1 VSALGELH
9 VLEPALRLAIAAAL
23 AAAMGWEREAAGK
36 PAGLRTHMIV
46 GVAAALYVALV
57 DVEATRYESHARGM
71 QIDPT
76 RAIDA
81 VATGIGFL
89 GAGII
94 FVSRRTGAV
103 QGLTTAASIWATAAV
118 GVAVGLEAY
127 VLAVAATLLLV
138 GILRGLRRFEQPT
151 EQAVPV
157 PPTGGRHD
165 TAADG

>member
-1 VSALGELH
+1 MSPLDELEI
-9 VLEPALRLAIAAAL
+9 LSPAVRLVVAAAL
-23 AAAMGWEREAAGK
+23 SAVMGWEREAARK

-46 GVAAALYVALV
+46 GVGAALYVALI
-57 DVEATRYESHARGM
+57 DVEASRYERYASGV

-118 GVAVGLEAY
+118 GVAAGLEAY
-127 VLAVAATLLLV
+127 VLAIAATLNLV
-138 GILRGLRRFEQPT
+138 AIIRGLRRFELPAQPVASEPERT
-151 EQAVPV
+151 A
-157 PPTGGRHD
+157 GRHD
-165 TAADG
+165 ASAG